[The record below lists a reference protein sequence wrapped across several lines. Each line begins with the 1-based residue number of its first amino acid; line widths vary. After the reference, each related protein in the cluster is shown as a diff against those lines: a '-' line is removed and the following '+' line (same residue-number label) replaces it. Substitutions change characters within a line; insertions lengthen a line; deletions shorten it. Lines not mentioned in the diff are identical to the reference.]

1 MRAARNGF
9 YFGAANCYSITDFAK
24 RASEQADGQTD
35 ELSHSIRAIS
45 FVLKSL
51 RRPI

>member
-1 MRAARNGF
+1 MRAAKRLLF
-9 YFGAANCYSITDFAK
+9 RSCYCYSITDFAK

-35 ELSHSIRAIS
+35 ELSHSEIRAIS